1 MRGLRMAT
9 ALVAAASLAGFAG
22 TARADSAGD
31 ARAVADR
38 FMAAVIANDGATA
51 CSLLSPKALAAFGGP
66 DCPSRFA
73 DSGPDESDYDALETL
88 SEAYKAAR
96 KSSARRHGDFVH
108 KGFTV
113 KQLARDMERIDSD
126 LTVRVGKG
134 PLAAKGQLS
143 TTAVLD
149 RRTSAR
155 RVVIYV
161 EGDSGAIYR
170 ATGTAFDDPSYSKV
184 ADGTPEAPKPPPP
197 PPTYT
202 IDSVTVA
209 ADGRAYASIT
219 ITDASSTPTTYPF
232 YLLLVPSD
240 HGYLVDDI
248 LLPIVATITAI
259 EESP

>member
-1 MRGLRMAT
+1 MAT
-9 ALVAAASLAGFAG
+9 ALVAVLSVAGFAG
-22 TARADSAGD
+22 TARADNASD

-38 FMAAVIANDGATA
+38 FMAALIASDGTTA
-51 CSLLSPKALAAFGGP
+51 CSLMSPRALEAFGGP
-66 DCPSRFA
+66 DCASHFA
-73 DSGPDESDYDALETL
+73 ESDSSDSDYDALETL
-88 SEAYKAAR
+88 QKAYAAAR
-96 KSSARRHGDFVH
+96 KSSARRHGDFVR
-108 KGFTV
+108 KGFSV

-126 LTVRVGKG
+126 LTVKVGKG

-170 ATGTAFDDPSYSKV
+170 ASGTAFDDPTVRKV
-184 ADGTPEAPKPPPP
+184 ADGTPEAPKPPST

-202 IDSVTVA
+202 IDSVAVA
-209 ADGRAYASIT
+209 PDGKAYVSIT
-219 ITDASSTPTTYPF
+219 VTDPSSNPPTVPF

-248 LLPIVATITAI
+248 LLPLVATIGAI
-259 EESP
+259 GDGG